1 MNPQEQAMRIG
12 PGDVLAY
19 TAEAA
24 VPKVDAGQ
32 VPEFLDVNYLEHSDV
47 PVALGRVAKETGE
60 EMVESV
66 TPESSEVLENEQPNE
81 DKIASTD
88 LSQSCL

>member
-1 MNPQEQAMRIG
+1 MNPQDQAMRIS

-32 VPEFLDVNYLEHSDV
+32 VPEFLDVNYLEHSDI
-47 PVALGRVAKETGE
+47 PVALGRVAKEMVE

-66 TPESSEVLENEQPNE
+66 TPESSEVLESEQQSE
-81 DKIASTD
+81 YKIANIY
-88 LSQSCL
+88 LKNGHY